1 MIHHT
6 ITKSRY
12 SDGHTYHV
20 ESTLTRDGRVTRV
33 MSFGRA
39 GLPEKVME
47 LFKRLIEENES
58 KIARAQ
64 FVPLFDENQRVDVWA

>member
-1 MIHHT
+1 MTIHHT
-6 ITKSRY
+6 IIKTKY

-20 ESTLTRDGRVTRV
+20 ESTLTRDGQVIRV

-47 LFKRLIEENES
+47 LFKRLMEENES
-58 KIARAQ
+58 KIAKSQ
-64 FVPLFDENQRVDVWA
+64 FLPLFEHQRVDLWA